1 MIAPL
6 LLQVKAMKEA
16 GNKVTTILGARTK
29 EFVMMQKE
37 AKDMSDKFTLQL
49 TMAPWVTKD

>member
-37 AKDMSDKFTLQL
+37 AKDMSDRGL
-49 TMAPWVTKD
+49 PCN